1 MDVRMYGSIN
11 VWMFECLKILD
22 VYWMYE
28 RMKVYMYT
36 AWMYVWDSYSN
47 LLNQIVDL
55 GNFREHQNAPKD
67 LRHDEMQ
74 SNLQFNQSK
83 AGIDASAHGKEDS
96 RNAFQLPY
104 LTSPKPI
111 NFQKPG
117 IGGLHKTSKC
127 PAMQLGAV
135 YLVAAAKQ
143 QEKKKQWTCFEWWKQ
158 TSKWFKMK
166 ILA

>member
-1 MDVRMYGSIN
+1 
-11 VWMFECLKILD
+11 
-22 VYWMYE
+22 
-28 RMKVYMYT
+28 
-36 AWMYVWDSYSN
+36 
-47 LLNQIVDL
+47 
-55 GNFREHQNAPKD
+55 
-67 LRHDEMQ
+67 MQ

-96 RNAFQLPY
+96 RNVFQLPY

-143 QEKKKQWTCFEWWKQ
+143 QEKKKQWTCFE
-158 TSKWFKMK
+158 
-166 ILA
+166 